1 MTTHAQPRKAGRIRA
16 SASII
21 LAGIGLV
28 SGLLTIADHLRPT
41 TPPPTVPCL
50 TTATIVERMS
60 DVDGLEE
67 FGGLAR
73 WRDVLLRYPQ
83 GRTEPYRMVAMDGHL
98 PREFKRPLNESRTA
112 YETFTLTRQDIDR
125 AIYDWRDIEER

>member
-1 MTTHAQPRKAGRIRA
+1 MTTHAQPRKAGRIPA

-21 LAGIGLV
+21 LTGIGLV

-41 TPPPTVPCL
+41 PPPTVPCL
-50 TTATIVERMS
+50 TTVTIVERMS

-73 WRDVLLRYPQ
+73 WRDVLLRYPG

-98 PREFKRPLNESRTA
+98 PGEFKRPLNESRTA
-112 YETFTLTRQDIDR
+112 YETFTLASQGVDG
-125 AIYDWRDIEER
+125 AVYDWRDIEER